1 MKVAGEYTFEAPQ
14 ELVWKALR
22 DPDVLASIM
31 PGGEGF
37 EEVGENQYSGNLNVK
52 VGPVQG
58 KFQGNIQLSDI
69 VEPDSYRIDVDGK
82 GPQGFVKANGRLHLT
97 PRDNQT
103 YMTYEGDAQVGG
115 RIASVGQRLLDS
127 SARSIIRQ
135 SLEAL
140 NQYLKYQL
148 ATGAA
153 GAAEVAAEVATA
165 EVAEA
170 ERTYTEEALN
180 SGEAL
185 AEASGETAPEVG
197 MPEGVTP
204 MASAAPPPES
214 RPSTPQTPV
223 LQATAPPP
231 IPEFKP
237 PSQTELAVN
246 VAKDVAADLVPPR
259 ARPYLLGLGIFLLII
274 ILYLIFR

>member
-1 MKVAGEYTFEAPQ
+1 MKVAGEYTFDAPQ

-37 EEVGENQYSGNLNVK
+37 EEVGENEYSGNLNVK

-69 VEPDSYRIDVDGK
+69 VEPESYTMAVDGK
-82 GPQGFVKANGRLHLT
+82 GPQGFVKASGRLHLT
-97 PRDNQT
+97 PQGNLTHMD
-103 YMTYEGDAQVGG
+103 YEGDAQVGG

-127 SARSIIRQ
+127 SAKSIIRQ

-140 NQYLKYQL
+140 NQYLKYQV

-153 GAAEVAAEVATA
+153 GATAAAAETAATEA
-165 EVAEA
+165 TDVEQAEA
-170 ERTYTEEALN
+170 ERVYTEEALT

-185 AEASGETAPEVG
+185 AEASGTAEAVPEGIPV
-197 MPEGVTP
+197 GVTP
-204 MASAAPPPES
+204 MAPATSPATPPQAS
-214 RPSTPQTPV
+214 KPSLPV
-223 LQATAPPP
+223 
-231 IPEFKP
+231 PEFKP

-246 VAKDVAADLVPPR
+246 VAKDVAADLIPPR
-259 ARPYLLGLGIFLLII
+259 YRPILIGVIILLILL
-274 ILYLIFR
+274 ILYLIFT